1 MALTRDFLKGFN
13 IDGLSD
19 DFIQKIMDE
28 HGATIT
34 ANNKAAEDAKN
45 ALNNTITDLTSKLNT
60 ATSSITT
67 MSEKYKAFEG
77 VDLVAL
83 NKQIEE
89 ATANHVKLQSE
100 FDGYKMLAEGDALLR
115 ESLASMQFSSSYA
128 KKGVYSDIKDKV
140 KFEDGKLTGFEEA
153 IKAIQEANPTAFAV
167 EKSNDDKSKRDSGRQ
182 HNNGGKKTYTQEQVK
197 QMSPDEINKNWED
210 VKQTLSNKGG

>member
-67 MSEKYKAFEG
+67 LILCFAVTFNNYLIIYLSFIKYSQ
-77 VDLVAL
+77 V
-83 NKQIEE
+83 
-89 ATANHVKLQSE
+89 
-100 FDGYKMLAEGDALLR
+100 
-115 ESLASMQFSSSYA
+115 FSR
-128 KKGVYSDIKDKV
+128 V
-140 KFEDGKLTGFEEA
+140 
-153 IKAIQEANPTAFAV
+153 IQTAFYEFFV
-167 EKSNDDKSKRDSGRQ
+167 DFCQRRNFFNTKFR
-182 HNNGGKKTYTQEQVK
+182 
-197 QMSPDEINKNWED
+197 EIF
-210 VKQTLSNKGG
+210 